1 MGLLVNSLSSSY
13 SRPYCFGQ
21 KSTSTT
27 TNGLKGGRFKRKEK
41 SSLLKQLLIKANLKR
56 QHKKFFLGRGD
67 DDDDDD
73 DDDHKK
79 KKRKNSPLSAVSPH
93 ALDDHEFY
101 VLHNFQFPLQQQ
113 HQQPVLQQQQQQQR
127 RLSDAGSNASSSSRS
142 TASSSSRSSSSWPS
156 LGSSIAGIYGSYI
169 GSSPEAS
176 SVAQLSP
183 LSSVAQL
190 SPLSS
195 VDSVL
200 QNGSIITHPPSNET
214 ISSLGDNEAV
224 DATYSPEGAASSLSS
239 ASNVSPRNYN
249 LRPKTPPTP
258 GHLLVAFRASQPSQ
272 QSSSS
277 PSGSPQQQQQQQ
289 QMGSPVNI
297 PMAVRP
303 IPIQVQRGQFRPSS
317 TAQEIIA
324 AASSGPSGV
333 GGLVLPSMAPPAAT
347 GPTAAAGASG
357 VGQQIAISPQLIS
370 PIQSISPLPESP
382 QMFQAAPPQ
391 GAAQYVPPVVIPVP
405 QQQVQPPRQPPRQR
419 GRQGRV
425 QRVRAR
431 PVPGHNFYNSHF
443 IRALPNL
450 TAQKRKQVL
459 QAAIPQRKR
468 ILLNYYRDNNLRIP
482 AMMHSPA
489 PGFAP
494 LVPGSPAVTPPAAA
508 AGIPPAMSP
517 DNDFTPPRPPP
528 RQPRLRRQ
536 APPIPFPQ
544 IPNIDNM
551 DDDDVDDIDLLF
563 QNRNR
568 AQIRGS
574 LREILDTYC
583 ASDKSQ
589 ADMRIFNRDYLNS
602 VSDICNNNI

>member
-27 TNGLKGGRFKRKEK
+27 NRLKGGRFKRKEK
-41 SSLLKQLLIKANLKR
+41 CSLLKQLLIKANLKR

-67 DDDDDD
+67 DDDDD
-73 DDDHKK
+73 HKK
-79 KKRKNSPLSAVSPH
+79 KKRKNSPLSPVSPH

-113 HQQPVLQQQQQQQR
+113 QQQQPVLQQQQQQR
-127 RLSDAGSNASSSSRS
+127 RLSDAGSN
-142 TASSSSRSSSSWPS
+142 ASSSSRSSSSWPS

-176 SVAQLSP
+176 SSLSP

-200 QNGSIITHPPSNET
+200 QNGSIITHPSTNET

-272 QSSSS
+272 QSSS
-277 PSGSPQQQQQQQ
+277 PSASPQQQQEQQQQ

-333 GGLVLPSMAPPAAT
+333 GGLVLPSMAPPAAAA
-347 GPTAAAGASG
+347 PAAAAAGPSG

-382 QMFQAAPPQ
+382 PIFQPQPGVLPAVAPVV
-391 GAAQYVPPVVIPVP
+391 VPPVPE
-405 QQQVQPPRQPPRQR
+405 QQPPPRQPQQPQQPQRQQQR

-508 AGIPPAMSP
+508 AARGIPPVMSP
-517 DNDFTPPRPPP
+517 DNDFTPPRPP

-568 AQIRGS
+568 AQIRGN